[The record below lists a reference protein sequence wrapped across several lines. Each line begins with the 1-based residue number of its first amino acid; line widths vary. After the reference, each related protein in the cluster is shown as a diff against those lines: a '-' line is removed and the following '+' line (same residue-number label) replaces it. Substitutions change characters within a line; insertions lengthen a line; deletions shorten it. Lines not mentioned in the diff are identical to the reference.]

1 MKPFAKRLLA
11 FAGAAAITL
20 SSVPAVSA
28 ANPDVSPITPEE
40 QWAAVEVASMEV
52 LIPEMVRSTH
62 VAAPLSRQ
70 GLCSLLMNSYKSLTG
85 LTDED
90 LGAPDVVFTDT
101 TDTDVLNAYHLD
113 LINGRS
119 SGIFAPDA
127 VVSRQ
132 DFYTIAVNLL
142 KAVGYPYIDHIDM
155 DLSAYADGDSI
166 IAYAKQPVRVLLCLE
181 AITAEEGAALNP
193 AGVVTAEEA
202 VAVLDRLVTFY
213 SAWVEDPVEPQRYLG
228 EEIAE
233 FALKKL
239 GCRYVSG
246 GKGPRKFDC
255 SGLVYYVYKN
265 FGYTLKPGAR
275 NQWKTLDQSV
285 KKKDLLPGD
294 LLFFSNNGKA
304 SGIFH
309 VGIYIGDGQFIHA
322 ANPRKGVVING
333 INDAW
338 YAKRYLG
345 AKRAID

>member
-11 FAGAAAITL
+11 FAGATAITL
-20 SSVPAVSA
+20 STIPAVSA
-28 ANPDVSPITPEE
+28 ANPNLTPFTPEE
-40 QWAAVEVASMEV
+40 QWAAMEV
-52 LIPEMVRSTH
+52 SAMEDLIPAMVRSAPA
-62 VAAPLSRQ
+62 AAPLSRQ

-85 LTDED
+85 LTDGE
-90 LGAPDVVFTDT
+90 LGEPDVVFTDT
-101 TDTDVLNAYHLD
+101 ADTDVLNAYHLD

-119 SGIFAPDA
+119 AGIFAPDDA
-127 VVSRQ
+127 VSRQ
-132 DFYTIAVNLL
+132 DFYTITVNLL
-142 KAVGYPYIDHIDM
+142 EAVGYPYIDHIDM
-155 DLSAYADGDSI
+155 DLDIYSDADRI
-166 IAYAKQPVRVLLCLE
+166 VAYAKQPIRALLCLE
-181 AITAEEGAALNP
+181 AITAEEGDALCP
-193 AGVVTAEEA
+193 TGVVSSEEA
-202 VAVLDRLVTFY
+202 VAVLERVMNFY
-213 SAWVEDPVEPQRYLG
+213 TEWVKDPVEPQPYLG
-228 EEIAE
+228 EEVAE

-239 GCRYVSG
+239 GCRYVRG

-275 NQWKTLDQSV
+275 NQWATLDQSV

-294 LLFFSNNGKA
+294 LLFFSNNGRA

-309 VGIYIGDGQFIHA
+309 VGIYIGNGQFIHA

-345 AKRAID
+345 AKRAIE